1 MQIEPK
7 SSTPIISLDNGVSQ
21 SGFFKVADGIFKA
34 NDSRWFI
41 LKGKIVN
48 PTETAIDK
56 VYLHLRLD
64 AAHILKWFVCET
76 ISEHSEKSIT
86 IDIDTLTEFGYKLN
100 HMFNLEQISLEMA
113 YLRNHT
119 IHRVAYKLIKTSAY
133 QYEWIKTHA
142 GY

>member
-1 MQIEPK
+1 MRMAPK
-7 SSTPIISLDNGVSQ
+7 SSTPIISLDNWVPQ
-21 SGFFKVADGIFKA
+21 SGFFKVVDGIFKA

-56 VYLHLRLD
+56 VYLQLCLD
-64 AAHILKWFVCET
+64 AEHILKWFVCDT
-76 ISEHSEKSIT
+76 ISEHREKSIT

-100 HMFNLEQISLEMA
+100 PMFNLEQISLEMT
-113 YLRNHT
+113 YTSSHT
-119 IHRVAYKLIKTSAY
+119 MHRVVYKLIKTSAY
-133 QYEWIKTHA
+133 QYDWIQTHA